1 MSAKTKI
8 VVVEDSPWFS
18 AHIKRV
24 LERSGCEVRVAENAL
39 RAMKMIDAVM
49 PDIIILDM
57 LLPVYSGMTLLN
69 ELRSHQDLASIPVV
83 VTSTV
88 ASVFEGSD
96 LRAYGVV
103 QILDKTTMRPQD
115 IVDIVEVI
123 R

>member
-1 MSAKTKI
+1 MSAKIKI

-24 LERSGCEVRVAENAL
+24 LERSGCEVNVADNAL
-39 RAMKMIDAVM
+39 QAMNVIDTVV
-49 PDIIILDM
+49 PDIIFLDM
-57 LLPVYSGMTLLN
+57 LLPVYNGITLLN
-69 ELRSHQDLASIPVV
+69 ELCSHQDLAKIPVV

-88 ASVFEGSD
+88 ADIFDESD
-96 LRAYGVV
+96 LRSYGVV

-115 IVDIVEVI
+115 IVDIVGAI